1 MKIFPNPGTWEMSSR
16 LITWMSL
23 SSRGFSCFAPK
34 PTLTY
39 GSKKSSH
46 YRQTKVMARIAS
58 VKARRLEEERGLLL
72 DAKKQFRMELKRNQG
87 IGWYRSL
94 QICKHL
100 EMHERGPGPEI
111 TEASRDRITKIA
123 NLVKLGK

>member
-1 MKIFPNPGTWEMSSR
+1 MLSIVKYDLATW
-16 LITWMSL
+16 IKL
-23 SSRGFSCFAPK
+23 SVRHFSCFAPR

-46 YRQTKVMARIAS
+46 YKQTKIMSRVAS
-58 VKARRLEEERGLLL
+58 VRARRLEEERGLLL
-72 DAKKQFRMELKRNQG
+72 DTKKQFRMELKRNQG

-100 EMHERGPGPEI
+100 EMHERGKGPEI
-111 TEASRDRITKIA
+111 NEASRDKITKIA

>member
-1 MKIFPNPGTWEMSSR
+1 MLSIVKSYLATWISFSVR
-16 LITWMSL
+16 H
-23 SSRGFSCFAPK
+23 FSCFAPR

-46 YRQTKVMARIAS
+46 YKQTKIMSRVAS
-58 VKARRLEEERGLLL
+58 VRARRLEEERGLLL

-100 EMHERGPGPEI
+100 EMHERGKGPEI
-111 TEASRDRITKIA
+111 NEASRDKITKIA

>member
-1 MKIFPNPGTWEMSSR
+1 M
-16 LITWMSL
+16 
-23 SSRGFSCFAPK
+23 
-34 PTLTY
+34 TY

-46 YRQTKVMARIAS
+46 YRQTRIMQRVAS

-72 DAKKQFRMELKRNQG
+72 DAKKQLRMELKRNQG

-100 EMHERGPGPEI
+100 EMHERGMGPQINES
-111 TEASRDRITKIA
+111 TRDKITKIA
-123 NLVKLGK
+123 QIVKLGK

>member
-1 MKIFPNPGTWEMSSR
+1 MLSIATGIIAAWRRFPLRT
-16 LITWMSL
+16 
-23 SSRGFSCFAPK
+23 FSCFAPK

-46 YRQTKVMARIAS
+46 YKQTKIMTRIAS
-58 VKARRLEEERGLLL
+58 VRARRLEEERGLLL
-72 DAKKQFRMELKRNQG
+72 DTKKQLRMELKRNQG

-100 EMHERGPGPEI
+100 EMHERGKGPEI
-111 TEASRDRITKIA
+111 NEATRDKITKIA

>member
-1 MKIFPNPGTWEMSSR
+1 MLSGTIKHFEAWGGVWCRS
-16 LITWMSL
+16 
-23 SSRGFSCFAPK
+23 FSCFSPK

-46 YRQTKVMARIAS
+46 YKQTKIMARVAS
-58 VKARRLEEERGLLL
+58 VRARRLEEERGLLL

-94 QICKHL
+94 QVCKHL
-100 EMHERGPGPEI
+100 EMHERGKGPEI
-111 TEASRDRITKIA
+111 NEAVRDRITKIA

>member
-1 MKIFPNPGTWEMSSR
+1 MARS
-16 LITWMSL
+16 
-23 SSRGFSCFAPK
+23 FSCFAPK
-34 PTLTY
+34 PPLTY

-46 YRQTKVMARIAS
+46 YKQTRVMTRVAS
-58 VKARRLEEERGLLL
+58 VKARRLEEERGMLL

-100 EMHERGPGPEI
+100 EMHERGIGPEI
-111 TEASRDRITKIA
+111 NEFSRDRITKIA
-123 NLVKLGK
+123 QLVKMGK

>member
-1 MKIFPNPGTWEMSSR
+1 MLSG
-16 LITWMSL
+16 ITTYFSAWRPIL
-23 SSRGFSCFAPK
+23 GRRFSCFSPK

-46 YRQTKVMARIAS
+46 YKQTKIMSRVAS
-58 VKARRLEEERGLLL
+58 VRARRLEEERGLLL

-100 EMHERGPGPEI
+100 EMHERGKGPEI
-111 TEASRDRITKIA
+111 NEATRDKITKIA

>member
-1 MKIFPNPGTWEMSSR
+1 M
-16 LITWMSL
+16 
-23 SSRGFSCFAPK
+23 
-34 PTLTY
+34 TY

-46 YRQTKVMARIAS
+46 YRHTRIMARVAS
-58 VKARRLEEERGLLL
+58 VRARRLEEERGLLL

-100 EMHERGPGPEI
+100 EMHERGKGPVI
-111 TEASRDRITKIA
+111 TEATRDKITQIA
-123 NLVKLGK
+123 NMVKLGK